1 MSLDDSRIWFDTQ
14 RHHCMACG
22 GPLTHPTHGR
32 PRRYC
37 DADCAADGKRTTEAR
52 LMTPERLEAMRQ
64 TSRRI
69 RARKAASRLALRK
82 AGPDAASDT
91 VSRYNA
97 HRSQP

>member
-1 MSLDDSRIWFDTQ
+1 MMLFDTQ
-14 RHHCMACG
+14 RHECMACG

-37 DADCAADGKRTTEAR
+37 DADCAADGKRATEAR

-69 RARKAASRLALRK
+69 RATRHQRAASAK
-82 AGPDAASDT
+82 AGHETPKGARTPVTRNSDAAGAS
-91 VSRYNA
+91 
-97 HRSQP
+97 